1 MHVYHFY
8 FSILKIKLVVVNK
21 VSSTFT
27 KGVKTMA
34 NLLFQKGKIGNLEL
48 SNHLLMSAMV
58 TNYCTEDGKPT
69 ERFIA
74 YHEARTKGGI
84 GLEST
89 GACYVTM
96 AGRGFPNQAGLHKD
110 DNIPAWREFTN
121 RIHAAGGKC
130 STQLYHAGR
139 QTSTDATGLPLEA
152 PSAIPCPLMGGLPV
166 ELTIERIHEI
176 VREYGEAARRA
187 KEAGFDA
194 VEIHGAHGYLINEFQ
209 SPYSNKRTDEY
220 GGSVENRERFP
231 LEVLRSVRAAVG
243 PDFPIIYKISAE
255 EGVEG
260 GLTIEDTCEFAKK
273 LVDNGV
279 SAILTSRAV
288 YENVQYQIPPVYED
302 FALNV
307 ENAGKIKAAIGGA
320 VPVSVVGRIRGYEM
334 AEKVLES
341 GKADFITMGRPL
353 LCDPDLPN
361 KMKEG
366 RFDEIRECL
375 SCNQGCADFLLAGEP
390 ITCML
395 NPVTGHEFET
405 DLSPVSTPKTV
416 LILGGGA
423 GGMECARI
431 AATRGHKV
439 TLIEKSDHLGGQLN
453 YAKLPP
459 HKESIGKYVAFQTNE
474 LARLGVDVKLNTTMT
489 AEDVKDFGADE
500 VVLAVGSHPAELKV
514 PGADGKNVI
523 TARETLAG
531 ASVGKNV
538 AIIGGGLVGID
549 TAEYLVE
556 RGHTVTIIEM
566 QSDIGMDM
574 GLISKMS
581 MLEHYG
587 KRDDFDHIT
596 NAKLTAI
603 GENSI
608 TVEHNGEAETID
620 GIDTVVMAIGS
631 KPDTELRCALDES
644 GIVYHTV
651 GDVKKVGQIVQAVR
665 ESFDLAMNF

>member
-1 MHVYHFY
+1 MG
-8 FSILKIKLVVVNK
+8 N
-21 VSSTFT
+21 
-27 KGVKTMA
+27 M
-34 NLLFQKGKIGNLEL
+34 LFQKGKIGNLEL
-48 SNHLLMSAMV
+48 PNRMLMTAMV
-58 TNYCTEDGKPT
+58 TNYCAEDGKPT

-74 YHEARTKGGI
+74 YHEARARGGI

-96 AGRGFPNQAGLHKD
+96 ADRGFPNQAGMQQD
-110 DNIPAWREFTN
+110 ENIPAWREFTN

-152 PSAIPCPLMGGLPV
+152 PSAIPCPLMGGMPV
-166 ELTIERIHEI
+166 ELTVERIHEI

-243 PDFPIIYKISAE
+243 PDFPIIYKVSAE

-273 LVDNGV
+273 LVANGA

-288 YENVQYQIPPVYED
+288 YENVQYQIPPAYED
-302 FALNV
+302 LALNV
-307 ENAGKIKAAIGGA
+307 ENAAKIKKAINNA
-320 VPVSVVGRIRGYEM
+320 IPVSVVGRIRGYEM
-334 AEKVLES
+334 AEEILES

-353 LCDPDLPN
+353 LCDPELPN

-366 RFDEIRECL
+366 RFDEIHECL
-375 SCNQGCADFLLAGEP
+375 SCNQGCADFLLAGKP

-395 NPVTGHEFET
+395 NPVTGHEYET
-405 DLSPVSTPKTV
+405 DLSPVANPKAV
-416 LILGGGA
+416 LVLGGGA

-439 TLIEKSDHLGGQLN
+439 TLVEKSDRLGGQMN

-459 HKESIGKYVAFQTNE
+459 HKELIGKYIDFQSRE
-474 LARLGVDVKLNTTMT
+474 LKRLGVDVKLNTTMT
-489 AEDVKDFGADE
+489 ADEVKAFGADE
-500 VVLAVGSHPAELKV
+500 VVLTVGSSPAELNV
-514 PGADGKNVI
+514 PGADGKNVV
-523 TARETLAG
+523 TAREALTG
-531 ASVGKNV
+531 ADVGKNV
-538 AIIGGGLVGID
+538 AVIGGGLVGIE

-556 RGHTVTIIEM
+556 RGHNVTIVEM

-574 GLISKMS
+574 GTISKMS

-587 KRDDFDHIT
+587 KRDDFNYVT

-603 GENSI
+603 NPDSV
-608 TVEHNGEAETID
+608 TVERDGKSETLG
-620 GIDTVVMAIGS
+620 GIDTVVMAVGS
-631 KPDTELRCALDES
+631 KPDSELKDALDKA
-644 GIVYHTV
+644 GVAYHTA
-651 GDVKKVGQIVQAVR
+651 GDVNKVGQIVHAVR
-665 ESFDLAMNF
+665 EAFDIAMGI

>member
-1 MHVYHFY
+1 M
-8 FSILKIKLVVVNK
+8 
-21 VSSTFT
+21 
-27 KGVKTMA
+27 G

-48 SNHLLMSAMV
+48 PNRLLMTAMV
-58 TNYCTEDGKPT
+58 TNYCSEDGKPT

-74 YHEARTKGGI
+74 YHEARARGGI

-121 RIHAAGGKC
+121 RIHAAGGRC
-130 STQLYHAGR
+130 SAQLYHAGR
-139 QTSTDATGLPLEA
+139 QTSVDATGMPLEA
-152 PSAIPCPLMGGLPV
+152 PSAIPCPLMGGMPV
-166 ELTIERIHEI
+166 ELTVERIHEI
-176 VREYGEAARRA
+176 VREYGDAARRA

-209 SPYSNKRTDEY
+209 SSYSNKRTDEY

-231 LEVLRSVRAAVG
+231 LEVLRAVRAAVG
-243 PDFPIIYKISAE
+243 PDFPVIYKVSAE
-255 EGVEG
+255 EGVAG

-273 LVDNGV
+273 LVANGA

-288 YENVQYQIPPVYED
+288 YENVQYQIPPAYED

-307 ENAGKIKAAIGGA
+307 ENAGKIKAAIGSA

-334 AEKVLES
+334 AEQALES

-353 LCDPDLPN
+353 LCDPELPN

-375 SCNQGCADFLLAGEP
+375 SCNQGCADFLLAGKP

-395 NPVTGHEFET
+395 NPVTGYEYMT
-405 DLSPVSTPKTV
+405 DLSPVARPKTV
-416 LILGGGA
+416 LVIGGGA

-439 TLIEKSDHLGGQLN
+439 TLVEKSGRLGGQMN
-453 YAKLPP
+453 YATLPP
-459 HKESIGKYVAFQTNE
+459 HKELIAKYIAFQARE
-474 LARLGVDVKLNTTMT
+474 LKHLGVDVRLNTSMT
-489 AEDVKDFGADE
+489 ATEVKAFGADE
-500 VVLAVGSHPAELKV
+500 VVLAVGSNPAALRV
-514 PGADGKNVI
+514 PGAGGRNVI
-523 TARETLAG
+523 TARQALDGAET
-531 ASVGKNV
+531 GKNV
-538 AIIGGGLVGID
+538 AVIGGGLVGIE

-556 RGHTVTIIEM
+556 RGHKVTIVEM

-587 KRDDFDHIT
+587 KRDDFNYIT
-596 NAKLTAI
+596 GVKLTAI
-603 GENSI
+603 DAGNV
-608 TVEHNGEAETID
+608 TVERDGKSDTLP
-620 GIDTVVMAIGS
+620 GIDTVVLAVGS
-631 KPDTELRCALDES
+631 RPDGAMREELDKA
-644 GIVYHTV
+644 GVVYHTA
-651 GDVKKVGQIVQAVR
+651 GDVNKVGQIVHAVR
-665 ESFDLAMNF
+665 EAFELAMGI